1 VNLDNILDVL
11 KDRPR
16 VEPRPFTCSA
26 CEDTGWIEIDDGLDE
41 SGKRVAQPTSRR
53 CESVIHVRKE
63 RVEVR
68 TYEVERFT

>member
-1 VNLDNILDVL
+1 MNLDGIFDAL

-16 VEPRPFTCSA
+16 VEPRPFTCMA
-26 CEDTGWIEIDDGLDE
+26 CEDTGWIEVDDGLDE

-63 RVEVR
+63 PVVTR
-68 TYEVERFT
+68 TYEKERYT